1 MKRLLSIA
9 FLVVFHGT
17 VSLSVLYTTIAC
29 YSFSFS
35 LHNVVILVCVILL
48 LFLPSCCSPSNSWT
62 IISKKLVVHV
72 VVCVKCFLKLS
83 ADENHVSVELVF
95 NMRYIRPSYMQ
106 FLRPVAFLL

>member
-17 VSLSVLYTTIAC
+17 VSLSVLYTTFAC
-29 YSFSFS
+29 CFSFS

-48 LFLPSCCSPSNSWT
+48 LFLPSCCCPSNSWT

-83 ADENHVSVELVF
+83 VDENHVSVELVF
-95 NMRYIRPSYMQ
+95 NMRYILVSCSFYAM
-106 FLRPVAFLL
+106 